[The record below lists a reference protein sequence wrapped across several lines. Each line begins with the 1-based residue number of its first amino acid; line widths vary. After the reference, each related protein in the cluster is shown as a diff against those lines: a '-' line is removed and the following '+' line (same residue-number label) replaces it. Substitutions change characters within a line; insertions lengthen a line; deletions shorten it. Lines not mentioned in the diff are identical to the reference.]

1 MVQRLRTV
9 GRWSNGKWSTLN
21 RLAVYRMILEF
32 TSRLFRYSESF
43 LFLFVLQ
50 GSLHTLASTLFTFLV
65 LMVKFKMTSPQI
77 SFHGWLF
84 ISILGLTAF
93 VAMRFL
99 YHFHAILD
107 RIHAGFCHLHSSIS
121 GQNKYSELGCEQSPC
136 ALTIRWERCATSI
149 FSDAE
154 RREMIE
160 HNWEKHYWWF
170 RCKISVFLWRQLSM
184 LPV

>member
-1 MVQRLRTV
+1 MVQRQRTV
-9 GRWSNGKWSTLN
+9 GRWSNGKWATLN
-21 RLAVYRMILEF
+21 RLAVYKMISEF
-32 TSRLFRYSESF
+32 TSWLFRYSESF

-50 GSLHTLASTLFTFLV
+50 GSPPHTHTRFNSFQVLV
-65 LMVKFKMTSPQI
+65 VKFKITSPQI

-107 RIHAGFCHLHSSIS
+107 RIHAGFCHFHSSIS

-136 ALTIRWERCATSI
+136 ALTIHWERCVTSI

-160 HNWEKHYWWF
+160 HNWEKHYWCF
-170 RCKISVFLWRQLSM
+170 RCKISVFLWR
-184 LPV
+184 

>member
-1 MVQRLRTV
+1 MESGAHWTDWQYT
-9 GRWSNGKWSTLN
+9 RWFQSL
-21 RLAVYRMILEF
+21 LHDCLDIL
-32 TSRLFRYSESF
+32 SRSYSCLYSKDPPHTHTRFNSF
-43 LFLFVLQ
+43 Q
-50 GSLHTLASTLFTFLV
+50 V
-65 LMVKFKMTSPQI
+65 LMVKFKITSPQI

-107 RIHAGFCHLHSSIS
+107 RIHAGFCHFHSSIS
-121 GQNKYSELGCEQSPC
+121 GQNKYSELGCEQSRC
-136 ALTIRWERCATSI
+136 ALKIHWERCVTSI

-160 HNWEKHYWWF
+160 HSWEKHYRCF
-170 RCKISVFLWRQLSM
+170 RCKISVFLWR
-184 LPV
+184 